1 MYKSKNTIVRLL
13 QPSRLSF
20 VVGVGASF
28 AAVLTSAYH
37 YVYVGSQVEYYTSL
51 VLNGQNGFMQNAS
64 ELTER
69 INGSEFAASTS
80 LFFTWAMLGVGL
92 YALVMGLLH
101 LVTGS
106 ATFVGMLKF
115 LPVQRRGGF
124 ILEAGEHL
132 LLRLLGGI
140 LLFAIYK
147 ICLLVSPYALLMLD
161 GLKNQPSVLNMMLV
175 AILISLCVSL
185 VVHLIT
191 VCLRLILVRERT
203 IL

>member
-1 MYKSKNTIVRLL
+1 MYKSQNTFVRLL
-13 QPSRLSF
+13 QPSRLSC
-20 VVGVGASF
+20 VVAICVSF
-28 AAVLTSAYH
+28 IAILIAGYH
-37 YVYVGSQVEYYTSL
+37 YIYVGSQVEYYNSL
-51 VLNGQNGFMQNAS
+51 VFSGQNSFMQNAS

-80 LFFTWAMLGVGL
+80 LFFTWVMLGVGL

-147 ICLLVSPYALLMLD
+147 ICLLVAPYVFLLIEDM
-161 GLKNQPSVLNMMLV
+161 KNRPSVLSMVLG
-175 AILISLCVSL
+175 ALLITLCACL
-185 VVHLIT
+185 TVHLLT
-191 VCLRLILVRERT
+191 VCIRLILVRERT